1 MMSLQEGKV
10 PRQVPECV
18 SLWMVFEYLTLEES
32 LLEFEYGGHRS
43 HLKSEDS
50 NDLFFHFLN
59 SFGVILSMADTV
71 DYGLEE
77 ERDNVL
83 ILGGDEHTDHAKQV
97 KLVKLKL
104 VWALIYKSI
113 KVLH

>member
-1 MMSLQEGKV
+1 
-10 PRQVPECV
+10 
-18 SLWMVFEYLTLEES
+18 
-32 LLEFEYGGHRS
+32 
-43 HLKSEDS
+43 
-50 NDLFFHFLN
+50 
-59 SFGVILSMADTV
+59 MADTV